1 MKLSVVI
8 PSCNN
13 GKWLSKCLESILN
26 QTFTDYEIIVVDDM
40 SEDDSVEIAKKY
52 LRKQDTLIVNKSK
65 RLNGGTRN
73 EGILKAK
80 CEYIF
85 CIDSDDWLYNNTV
98 FEDVFKKLKNEDI
111 CYLSYISH
119 TDKYELM
126 TNVHFRSIGD
136 ALVSMTCAVWTKII
150 KRELFLKCLFHE
162 GTLYEDREWNYR
174 LLMKKPTFIN
184 SGIVGIVWNR
194 TNPNTISGNM
204 TKEWE
209 TYRFNYCGDL
219 YRLIRDMD
227 DYYIDGINVKA
238 YIKEELEGYMK
249 QINKLVDEL

>member
-1 MKLSVVI
+1 
-8 PSCNN
+8 
-13 GKWLSKCLESILN
+13 
-26 QTFTDYEIIVVDDM
+26 M

-52 LRKQDTLIVNKSK
+52 LREQDTLIVNKSK

-73 EGILKAK
+73 EGILRAK
-80 CEYIF
+80 GEYIF

-119 TDKYELM
+119 TEKYELM
-126 TNVHFRSIGD
+126 TNVNFKSIGD

-150 KRELFLKCLFHE
+150 KKELFLKCLFHE

-194 TNPNTISGNM
+194 TNTNTISGNM

-227 DYYIDGINVKA
+227 DYYIDEVNVKA
-238 YIKEELEGYMK
+238 YIKEELEGYMR